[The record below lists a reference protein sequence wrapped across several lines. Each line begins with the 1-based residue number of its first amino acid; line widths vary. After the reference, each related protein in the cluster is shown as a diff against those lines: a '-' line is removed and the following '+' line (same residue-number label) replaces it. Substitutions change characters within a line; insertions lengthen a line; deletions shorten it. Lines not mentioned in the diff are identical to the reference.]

1 MWTFIKK
8 LIPARI
14 IIRSWY
20 WVEIENDMEEEL
32 KDIFF
37 MLDIED
43 YETAKAF
50 IADFHK
56 KYDVMKKPYWLH
68 EMHSQICRAEGM
80 LAVLSH
86 PLIEEEHGK

>member
-20 WVEIENDMEEEL
+20 WVSVQREMEEFLE
-32 KDIFF
+32 DIFL
-37 MLDIED
+37 MMDNEQ
-43 YETAKAF
+43 YECAKTF
-50 IADFHK
+50 ISDFHK
-56 KYDVMKKPYWLH
+56 KYDGMGMPLWVGETH
-68 EMHSQICRAEGM
+68 AQISRAEAM

-86 PLIEEEHGK
+86 PLIEENNED

>member
-20 WVEIENDMEEEL
+20 WVSVQREMEQFIE
-32 KDIFF
+32 DIFL
-37 MLDIED
+37 MMDNEQ
-43 YETAKAF
+43 YECAKTF

-56 KYDVMKKPYWLH
+56 KYDSMATPSWLIDTY
-68 EMHSQICRAEGM
+68 SSIYRAEAM
-80 LAVLSH
+80 LIVLSD
-86 PLIEEEHGK
+86 PLTEENANK

>member
-20 WVEIENDMEEEL
+20 WVSVQKEMEEFLE
-32 KDIFF
+32 DIFL
-37 MLDIED
+37 MIDNDAYIDAEV
-43 YETAKAF
+43 F
-50 IADFHK
+50 INDFHK
-56 KYDVMKKPYWLH
+56 KYDGMRMPLWVGETH
-68 EMHSQICRAEGM
+68 AQISRAEAM

-86 PLIEEEHGK
+86 PLMEENNED